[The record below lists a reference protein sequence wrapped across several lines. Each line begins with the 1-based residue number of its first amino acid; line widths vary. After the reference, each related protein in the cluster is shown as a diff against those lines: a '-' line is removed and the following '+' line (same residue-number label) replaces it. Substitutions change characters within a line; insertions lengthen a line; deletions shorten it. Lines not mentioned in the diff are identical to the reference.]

1 MIGRNEWDIG
11 LWSDWVDWEH
21 KSVYWDFA
29 EYKIWG
35 VRGWGGW
42 VEWVYIVNVLGGR
55 IIGGD
60 VVSFKWVGSS
70 WALIS

>member
-29 EYKIWG
+29 EY
-35 VRGWGGW
+35 
-42 VEWVYIVNVLGGR
+42 
-55 IIGGD
+55 
-60 VVSFKWVGSS
+60 
-70 WALIS
+70 

>member
-35 VRGWGGW
+35 VRGRGGW

-55 IIGGD
+55 IISGD
-60 VVSFKWVGSS
+60 AVSFKWVGSS